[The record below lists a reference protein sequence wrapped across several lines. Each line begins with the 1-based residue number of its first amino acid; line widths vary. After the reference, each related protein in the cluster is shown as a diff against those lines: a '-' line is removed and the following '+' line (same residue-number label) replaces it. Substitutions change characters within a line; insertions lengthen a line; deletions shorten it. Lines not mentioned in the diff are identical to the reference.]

1 MNQPIAK
8 ELAKIEA
15 LTSVRKVKNK
25 KGARDRALT
34 QYEKTAQDWNLLP
47 LNKLYTQETSKKLS
61 TVKNATELYHA
72 LQTKFEKLS
81 MDDEHFSLE
90 DEQEIAAP
98 NLKCCEELLST
109 FEEIHEAR
117 TLLAEGN
124 TVHDALLDLYE
135 LRTLDTPQVHEEL
148 KELFVRVAEFRKQ
161 AKHYQSNA
169 LLTYLREY
177 LREQRGKIMA
187 RLNDEQRKIVAT
199 APTAASISTPATP
212 SSRPDFVGSEIKLN
226 LPTFDG
232 NPANWTYYWSRFEQ
246 VIQAEKGMV
255 EPLKV
260 SALVDAMKDLKA
272 KEVAEHAAQDGY
284 AAVLDAL

>member
-47 LNKLYTQETSKKLS
+47 LNKLFTQETSKKLS
-61 TVKNATELYHA
+61 TVKNATKLYHA

-90 DEQEIAAP
+90 DERESAAP
-98 NLKCCEELLST
+98 NFKRCEELLST

-135 LRTLDTPQVHEEL
+135 LKTLDTPQVHEEL

-161 AKHYQSNA
+161 AEHYQSNA

-187 RLNDEQRKIVAT
+187 RLNDEQRKIVAI

-212 SSRPDFVGSEIKLN
+212 SSRPDFVGSENKLN

-232 NPANWTYYWSRFEQ
+232 NPANWTYFWSRFEQ

-255 EPLKV
+255 KPLKV
-260 SALVDAMKDLKA
+260 SAMVDAMKDSKA
-272 KEVAEHAAQDGY
+272 KEVAELEAQNGY
-284 AAVLDAL
+284 AAVLDA

>member
-25 KGARDRALT
+25 RGARDRALT

-47 LNKLYTQETSKKLS
+47 LDKLSTQKTSKKLS
-61 TVKNATELYHA
+61 AVKNTTELYHA

-81 MDDEHFSLE
+81 MNDEPFSLE
-90 DEQEIAAP
+90 DEQESAAP
-98 NLKCCEELLST
+98 NLKRCEELLST

-124 TVHDALLDLYE
+124 TVNDALLDLYE
-135 LRTLDTPQVHEEL
+135 LKTLDTPQVHEEL
-148 KELFVRVAEFRKQ
+148 KELSVHVAEFRKQ
-161 AKHYQSNA
+161 AKHYRSNA
-169 LLTYLREY
+169 LLTYLRED
-177 LREQRGKIMA
+177 LREQCGKIMA
-187 RLNDEQRKIVAT
+187 RLNDEQRKIVTT
-199 APTAASISTPATP
+199 APTAASMSTPATP
-212 SSRPDFVGSEIKLN
+212 SSHPDLVSSKIKLN

-232 NPANWTYYWSRFEQ
+232 NPANWTYFWSRFEQ

-260 SALVDAMKDLKA
+260 SALVDTMKESKV
-272 KEVAEHAAQDGY
+272 KEVAERAAQDGY